1 MTVGF
6 YSPLPPART
15 GVADYSAALLTALRA
30 RWNMRVNR
38 DGDIN
43 LYHLGNNHLH
53 APIYRRA
60 LARPGVVVL
69 HDAVLHHF
77 MLGSLP
83 VSSTSTSSSTTTGS
97 GRAGFAE
104 SLWRDRARSA
114 GDSRFFQYP
123 MLRRIAEVS
132 EAVVVHNPAAA
143 RMVTEHCPGARVF
156 EIPHLYVPAELPHT
170 ADAERLRADLGG
182 GPLFGVFGHLRESK
196 RVLSILSVFRRLPE
210 FTLLL
215 AGEIASSDLRRAVSE
230 HVSGLNVRRIGY
242 MSEHT
247 YWAAAMAVDGC
258 INLRYPGGRRNV
270 GNIGRVYGTGK
281 PVFMTDSLENSRYPD
296 GTCIRI
302 SAGLSESAELEARDP
317 LGGGAPE
324 FTCAR

>member
-1 MTVGF
+1 MATSTSTISGTIICTRPFIAV
-6 YSPLPPART
+6 LWT
-15 GVADYSAALLTALRA
+15 
-30 RWNMRVNR
+30 
-38 DGDIN
+38 
-43 LYHLGNNHLH
+43 
-53 APIYRRA
+53 
-60 LARPGVVVL
+60 RPGVVVL

-83 VSSTSTSSSTTTGS
+83 REQYLDEFIYNYGEWS
-97 GRAGFAE
+97 RELAE

-132 EAVVVHNPAAA
+132 DAVVVHNPAAA

-156 EIPHLYVPAELPHT
+156 EIPHLFAASGIAPA

-196 RVLSILSVFRRLPE
+196 RIMSILTCFGALPE

-230 HVSGLNVRRIGY
+230 YVSAARTSGASGTCRSTPIGRRRWRLTGASTFGIRRQERRPEYRSGLW
-242 MSEHT
+242 EP
-247 YWAAAMAVDGC
+247 A
-258 INLRYPGGRRNV
+258 
-270 GNIGRVYGTGK
+270 
-281 PVFMTDSLENSRYPD
+281 SR
-296 GTCIRI
+296 
-302 SAGLSESAELEARDP
+302 SS
-317 LGGGAPE
+317 
-324 FTCAR
+324 

>member
-30 RWNMRVNR
+30 RWNVRVNR

-43 LYHLGNNHLH
+43 LYHLGNNQLH

-83 VSSTSTSSSTTTGS
+83 REQYLDEFVYNYGEWSRGL
-97 GRAGFAE
+97 AE

-123 MLRRIAEVS
+123 MLRRIAERLRRGGGPQS
-132 EAVVVHNPAAA
+132 RRGSHGA
-143 RMVTEHCPGARVF
+143 EHCPGARVF
-156 EIPHLYVPAELPHT
+156 EIPHLYVPVELPHT

-196 RVLSILSVFRRLPE
+196 RVMSILRVFRRLPNSPCCWQGRWRRPICGAPCPS
-210 FTLLL
+210 TSR
-215 AGEIASSDLRRAVSE
+215 GSTSGASATCRSTPTGRRRWRLTGASTFVIPRQE
-230 HVSGLNVRRIGY
+230 KRPEYRSGLW
-242 MSEHT
+242 EP
-247 YWAAAMAVDGC
+247 A
-258 INLRYPGGRRNV
+258 
-270 GNIGRVYGTGK
+270 K

-296 GTCIRI
+296 GTCHSDQR
-302 SAGLSESAELEARDP
+302 GP
-317 LGGGAPE
+317 Q
-324 FTCAR
+324 